1 MIVTCPECSTRY
13 LVDPRAL
20 GVSGR
25 LVRCA
30 HCSHTWHQA
39 PPEDAPRRIEMP
51 ATGIDPMLGGEER
64 FQLPAVTRPRRSS
77 WAIVG
82 WLVLAL
88 ILAGIGVG
96 SVWARD
102 QVVGWWPPAARLY
115 ALVGLPVVQPG
126 TGLELRKVTPTR
138 EVENGLPTLVIEG
151 EVANVSN
158 VARPVPKLKVI
169 LRDSNDHELQAW
181 TFAVTDERLLP
192 GASVPFRTSVTQPSE
207 AATGV
212 VVTFAGTSG

>member
-30 HCSHTWHQA
+30 NCSHTWNQA
-39 PPEDAPRRIEMP
+39 PPEDAPRRVEVP
-51 ATGIDPMLGGEER
+51 PPELEPLFGRGER
-64 FQLPAVTRPRRSS
+64 VQLPVVAEPRRSS
-77 WAIVG
+77 RAVLG
-82 WLVLAL
+82 WLVVVL

-96 SVWARD
+96 AVWERD
-102 QVVGWWPPAARLY
+102 QIVGLWPPAARLY
-115 ALVGLPVVQPG
+115 GLIGVPVVQPG

-138 EVENGLPTLVIEG
+138 EVDNGLPTLVIEG

-158 VARPVPKLKVI
+158 IARPVPKLKVI
-169 LRDSNDHELQAW
+169 LRDKNDHELQAW
-181 TFAVTDERLLP
+181 TFSVTDERLLP
-192 GASVPFRTSVTQPSE
+192 GATAPFKTSVTQPSE

-212 VVTFAGTSG
+212 VVTFAGSGG